1 MPLGI
6 LTLCGAQGAHK
17 AGPTGQAGRAG
28 GHQVPEVR
36 HEAEHLA
43 DLLKDRGEASGA
55 SSRARILM
63 RNMTFRLS
71 LVGRRSEK

>member
-1 MPLGI
+1 MPLRI
-6 LTLCGAQGAHK
+6 LTLCGAQRAHK

-43 DLLKDRGEASGA
+43 DLLKDRLRGFGSFFAG
-55 SSRARILM
+55 
-63 RNMTFRLS
+63 RNFDGMTFRLS